1 MKRLIITADDFGL
14 SSAVNEAVEEAHR
27 NGVLST
33 TSLMVGAKETG
44 DAIDRARRIPSLR
57 VGLHLV
63 LVAGSPVLPAHTLPD
78 LVDGR
83 GEFSSHLVRAG
94 INFFF
99 GPGARR
105 QLEQEIR
112 AQFQAFQDTGLLLD
126 HVNCHHHM
134 HLHPT
139 LGELILRVGRE
150 YGLKAM
156 RFPYEPL
163 LPSWRASRKNFDQKL
178 LSWLA
183 LSPWLVHLKNLL
195 RHAQVRS
202 NHFLF
207 GLNDS
212 GNMNLDLVLRFLRHL
227 PTGVTEIYFHP
238 VSRAGS
244 DLGRTAG
251 AGEEDLSALTSPD
264 LRKALSA
271 PDIQSIGFSDL

>member
-63 LVAGSPVLPAHTLPD
+63 LVAGSPVLPARTLPD

-156 RFPYEPL
+156 RFPYEPF
-163 LPSWRASRKNFDQKL
+163 LPSWRACRKNLGRKL
-178 LSWLA
+178 LSPLT

-227 PTGVTEIYFHP
+227 PAGVTEIYFHP

-251 AGEEDLSALTSPD
+251 AGEEELSALTSPD
-264 LRKALSA
+264 LREALSA